1 MKVLI
6 TGTAGFIGMHLALNL
21 SNQGYE
27 VIGLDNINSYYDV
40 NLKFAR
46 LTEQGIKK
54 ESILYNKMIEGK
66 KGIKFIELDLQD
78 AGNLQALFAKQSF
91 DYVINLAAQAGVRYS
106 ITNPRNY
113 IDSNISGF
121 FNLLEASRN
130 FPIKHLIYASS
141 SSVYGNIAKVPFDE
155 SSSTE
160 EPISFYAATKKT
172 NEIFAHT
179 YSHLYNIKTTGLRF
193 FTVYGPWG
201 RPDMA
206 MFIFT
211 DSIINN
217 RPIDVYNNGQLS
229 RDFTY
234 IDDIVKGIC
243 EVLEKTENNIPYEIF
258 NIGKGSPVNL
268 MDFIFE
274 IEKQLG
280 KKAIINYLPIQE
292 GDVLA
297 TYSNTDKLN
306 KAVGYQPN
314 TTIKEGIKKFIT
326 WYKYYYKI
334 CSAPLVEST

>member
-1 MKVLI
+1 
-6 TGTAGFIGMHLALNL
+6 MHLALNL